1 MEIKVLGSGC
11 SKCRVT
17 IGMIERVAR
26 DLGVAVEITK
36 VQNPEEIQRHG
47 IHATPAVII
56 DDKIVHSG
64 GLPSH
69 DKIQGW
75 LKPGPM
81 GFLSKPT
88 RHLFFT
94 GKGGVGKTS
103 LSTAAAL
110 TLADAGKKV
119 LLVSTDAA
127 SNLDEMRGIELRNTP
142 TPVPGAPGLSVLNID
157 PDTAAESYRQRVLA
171 QMGAGASENE
181 LSTVREQLS
190 GACTTEIASFDEFA
204 SLLSDNAE
212 HYDHIIFDTAPTGH
226 TLRLLSLPKAWSG
239 ARVAKLAKD
248 TPIVIYCG
256 CCPWSHCP
264 NIAAAYNALRALGFT
279 QVGVLYI
286 ADNFGDNWVNKGF
299 PVAKGQ

>member
-1 MEIKVLGSGC
+1 MEIEVLGSGC

-26 DLGVAVEITK
+26 DLGVAVEIIK
-36 VQNPEEIQRHG
+36 VQNPEEIHRHG
-47 IHATPAVII
+47 VKATPAVII
-56 DDKIVHSG
+56 GGKIVHSG

-69 DKIQGW
+69 DEIQGW
-75 LKPGPM
+75 LEPGHI

-127 SNLDEMRGIELRNTP
+127 SNLDEMLGIELRNTP

-157 PDTAAESYRQRVLA
+157 PDNGGRVL
-171 QMGAGASENE
+171 S
-181 LSTVREQLS
+181 
-190 GACTTEIASFDEFA
+190 
-204 SLLSDNAE
+204 
-212 HYDHIIFDTAPTGH
+212 APC
-226 TLRLLSLPKAWSG
+226 
-239 ARVAKLAKD
+239 AR
-248 TPIVIYCG
+248 
-256 CCPWSHCP
+256 
-264 NIAAAYNALRALGFT
+264 
-279 QVGVLYI
+279 
-286 ADNFGDNWVNKGF
+286 ADGRRR
-299 PVAKGQ
+299 Q